1 MEMSAATRSMNTV
14 TRATIYAAL
23 AATFRPPFVQ
33 PAESVPASE
42 LLTAL
47 EALAGSLAHT
57 WRMALTS
64 TQRTESPLDE
74 LARIYDR
81 LFVGPLPP
89 LVHPYES
96 VYRTLEGR
104 LMGEVTMQVI
114 QSYAEAGVALAD
126 GFRDLP
132 DHVAV
137 ELEFMA
143 YLAGEEAAARAGGDE
158 ALVVTHLLRQVA
170 FLRDHLTRWIPH
182 FCHRVTEADPDGYYG
197 QAAVTL
203 AAFIVYDLDLATAA
217 WQSLAFPIT
226 SATSPPVNRQ
236 VGIWKVAF
244 RPERSFIPCTL
255 CNICTEVCH
264 PNALQLAKDKW
275 EIALIF
281 DPARCDGC
289 DYCIKYCPE
298 SILRLDNVATANGSN
313 DRTTQLAVSAIAPC
327 AKCGT
332 PLVPEVMLQRILER
346 FRRQK
351 GDPADEAAMRLCHAC
366 KIGVAVGA
374 QPTRDQ
380 R

>member
-1 MEMSAATRSMNTV
+1 MEMSAATRSMNTI

-23 AATFRPPFVQ
+23 AAIYRPPFVQ
-33 PAESVPASE
+33 PAGTDPAGE

-47 EALAGSLAHT
+47 EALDGGLDHT

-64 TQRTESPLDE
+64 TRQTEVPLDE
-74 LARIYDR
+74 LARTYDR

-89 LVHPYES
+89 LAHPYES

-114 QSYAEAGVALAD
+114 QAYAEAGVVLAD

-143 YLAGEEAAARAGGDE
+143 YLAGEEAAARTGGDE
-158 ALVVTHLLRQVA
+158 ALVVTHLSRQAA

-182 FCHRVTEADPDGYYG
+182 FCHRVTEADPDGYYA

-203 AAFIVYDLDLATAA
+203 AAFIVYDLDVATAA
-217 WQSLAFPIT
+217 WQSLASPIT
-226 SATSPPVNRQ
+226 SATSPPINRQ

-244 RPERSFIPCTL
+244 RPERSFLPCTL
-255 CNICTEVCH
+255 CNICTEVCR

-289 DYCIKYCPE
+289 GYCVKYCPE
-298 SILRLDNVATANGSN
+298 RILRVDPVATANGSN
-313 DRTTQLAVSAIAPC
+313 GQARQLAASAIAPC

-332 PLVPEVMLQRILER
+332 PLVPEVMVQRILER

-366 KIGVAVGA
+366 KIGMAAGA
-374 QPTRDQ
+374 
-380 R
+380 